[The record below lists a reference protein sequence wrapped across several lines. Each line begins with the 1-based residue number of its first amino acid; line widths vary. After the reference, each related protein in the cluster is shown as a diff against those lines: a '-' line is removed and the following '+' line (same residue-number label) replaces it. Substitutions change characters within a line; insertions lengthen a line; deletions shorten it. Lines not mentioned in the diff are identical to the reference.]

1 MAKQLGLFGE
11 SNFDEQKRLN
21 RLTVLGDRLPRLN
34 EIINWEDF
42 RPELQ
47 KVFPSKPDEHGG
59 RPRYDLIL
67 MFKILILQR
76 LYNLSDEQTE
86 YQITDRM
93 SFMRFLELDL
103 KSPVPDAKTI
113 WAFRE
118 KLVTAQAGDTFFEIF
133 LKKLDESGYITKRGS
148 IVDATFV
155 EVPRQ
160 RNTPEENAKIKEGKV
175 PEEWE
180 SEENKHKKAQKD
192 TDARWTKKGK
202 DTYYGYKD
210 HVKVDADSKLIVKA
224 ETTSANVHDSQVTPE
239 LVDENDKVIYADSAY
254 DGAPVAEQLPPTLE
268 SRIHER
274 ARRSHPLTEEQK
286 KTNREKSK
294 VRVRVEHVFAT
305 MTMSFYGL
313 TLRCIGK
320 ARATFNIALLNL
332 TYNMYRYESLCR
344 MKDRGV
350 ISVANF

>member
-1 MAKQLGLFGE
+1 MQLGLFGE
-11 SNFDEQKRLN
+11 HNFDEQKRLN

-34 EIINWEDF
+34 EVIDWELF

-47 KVFPSKPDEHGG
+47 KAFPTKPEEHGG

-86 YQITDRM
+86 FQITDRM
-93 SFMRFLELDL
+93 SFMRFLDLDL
-103 KSPVPDAKTI
+103 KSNVPDAKTI

-118 KLVTAQAGDTFFEIF
+118 KLVKEEAGETVFDLFEN
-133 LKKLDESGYITKRGS
+133 KLEESGFITKRGS

-160 RNTPEENAKIKEGKV
+160 RNTPEENATIKEGQV
-175 PEEWE
+175 PEEWK
-180 SEENKHKKAQKD
+180 SDENKHKRAQKD
-192 TDARWTKKGK
+192 TDARWTKKGN
-202 DTYYGYKD
+202 DSYYGYKD

-224 ETTSANVHDSQVTPE
+224 ETTSANVHDSQVTPH
-239 LVDENDKVIYADSAY
+239 LVDKSDKILYADSAY
-254 DGAPVAEQLPPTLE
+254 DGAPVAEKLPPTVE

-274 ARRSHPLTEEQK
+274 ARRGHPLTDEQK
-286 KTNREKSK
+286 KSNREKSK

-305 MTMSFYGL
+305 MTMSFHGI

-320 ARATFNIALLNL
+320 ARAKFNIALLNL
-332 TYNMYRYESLCR
+332 TYNMCRYESLCR
-344 MKDRGV
+344 MKDRGIV
-350 ISVANF
+350 SVANF

>member
-1 MAKQLGLFGE
+1 M
-11 SNFDEQKRLN
+11 
-21 RLTVLGDRLPRLN
+21 
-34 EIINWEDF
+34 
-42 RPELQ
+42 
-47 KVFPSKPDEHGG
+47 
-59 RPRYDLIL
+59 
-67 MFKILILQR
+67 
-76 LYNLSDEQTE
+76 
-86 YQITDRM
+86 
-93 SFMRFLELDL
+93 
-103 KSPVPDAKTI
+103 
-113 WAFRE
+113 
-118 KLVTAQAGDTFFEIF
+118 
-133 LKKLDESGYITKRGS
+133 
-148 IVDATFV
+148 
-155 EVPRQ
+155 
-160 RNTPEENAKIKEGKV
+160 
-175 PEEWE
+175 
-180 SEENKHKKAQKD
+180 
-192 TDARWTKKGK
+192 
-202 DTYYGYKD
+202 
-210 HVKVDADSKLIVKA
+210 IVKA

-254 DGAPVAEQLPPTLE
+254 DGAPVAEQLPPTVE

-350 ISVANF
+350 SSVANF

>member
-47 KVFPSKPDEHGG
+47 RVFPSKPDEHGG

-118 KLVTAQAGDTFFEIF
+118 KLVTA
-133 LKKLDESGYITKRGS
+133 
-148 IVDATFV
+148 
-155 EVPRQ
+155 
-160 RNTPEENAKIKEGKV
+160 
-175 PEEWE
+175 
-180 SEENKHKKAQKD
+180 
-192 TDARWTKKGK
+192 
-202 DTYYGYKD
+202 
-210 HVKVDADSKLIVKA
+210 
-224 ETTSANVHDSQVTPE
+224 
-239 LVDENDKVIYADSAY
+239 
-254 DGAPVAEQLPPTLE
+254 
-268 SRIHER
+268 
-274 ARRSHPLTEEQK
+274 
-286 KTNREKSK
+286 
-294 VRVRVEHVFAT
+294 
-305 MTMSFYGL
+305 
-313 TLRCIGK
+313 
-320 ARATFNIALLNL
+320 
-332 TYNMYRYESLCR
+332 
-344 MKDRGV
+344 
-350 ISVANF
+350 